1 MGLMVLWGGAKN
13 KMRMQTLNTQG
24 VETEAV
30 VQSKERRTETREETR
45 SDGNGGQ
52 RVVGTYQ
59 VQVCALNL
67 IFDAD
72 RSTDGVR
79 CRVTAEKIGC
89 SSEFYERTNAGQ
101 NVTVKYMPDE
111 PRFFTTKGVGER
123 DPRDGNAA
131 ILGIL
136 LSVIGAFVGYAGWS
150 ADGMPKVAPAAFAG
164 VLLCSLLGIG
174 SDLWRNRHSGGYD
187 ILILDG
193 TSMEENPTDPIVTLA
208 DEAIPGSSEGRLA
221 AEEMACAT
229 DANFSAAGAKDLDGG
244 ASQER
249 LAAEA
254 TADPRNDCDL
264 PQRPTNNF

>member
-1 MGLMVLWGGAKN
+1 M
-13 KMRMQTLNTQG
+13 
-24 VETEAV
+24 ETEAV

-79 CRVTAEKIGC
+79 CRVTAEKIRC
-89 SSEFYERTNAGQ
+89 SLEFYQRLTRNPGQ
-101 NVTVKYMPDE
+101 KVTVKYMPDE

-136 LSVIGAFVGYAGWS
+136 LSSARRSRAAG
-150 ADGMPKVAPAAFAG
+150 GPPKRP
-164 VLLCSLLGIG
+164 
-174 SDLWRNRHSGGYD
+174 
-187 ILILDG
+187 DG
-193 TSMEENPTDPIVTLA
+193 TRT
-208 DEAIPGSSEGRLA
+208 
-221 AEEMACAT
+221 
-229 DANFSAAGAKDLDGG
+229 
-244 ASQER
+244 
-249 LAAEA
+249 
-254 TADPRNDCDL
+254 RNDSSSV
-264 PQRPTNNF
+264 RISRGGRAF